1 MQLHRE
7 AKHPLVACSLQ
18 ELNDP
23 SSGNAISRS
32 MTAHR
37 SAKGRF
43 SLVVTDEQTFKFVT
57 ANSAGELVGIVINQG
72 AELYQSVGQEVPA
85 KSRTAG
91 GPGLVRSRTR
101 KLGPSCPN
109 PAVLRGGHA
118 SCSQQTAT
126 PLVQRG
132 EISNYT

>member
-1 MQLHRE
+1 M
-7 AKHPLVACSLQ
+7 VASSLQ

-23 SSGNAISRS
+23 SSGNAIPRS

-85 KSRTAG
+85 KSRTADG
-91 GPGLVRSRTR
+91 RGLVRSRTR

-109 PAVLRGGHA
+109 PASQQHA
-118 SCSQQTAT
+118 SGAVGMPCVHRDAASR
-126 PLVQRG
+126 RG